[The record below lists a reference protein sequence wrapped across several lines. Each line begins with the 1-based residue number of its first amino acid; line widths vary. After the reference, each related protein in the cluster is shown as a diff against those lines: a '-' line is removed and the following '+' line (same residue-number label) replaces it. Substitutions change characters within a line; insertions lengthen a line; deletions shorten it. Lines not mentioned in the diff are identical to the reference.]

1 MRGHR
6 PSVACAA
13 CAGGVRQG
21 WPAGCVGF
29 ILLATFQ
36 FTQTVPFLTIP
47 SEVTPSP
54 RAWRTML
61 GCQAGLARL
70 TPRHGNAIMA
80 GEARHAWL
88 LFSPP
93 AQHSRGPPNRPG
105 PGGPVGRGGGRG

>member
-13 CAGGVRQG
+13 CACGVRQG

-36 FTQTVPFLTIP
+36 FTQTMPFLTIP
-47 SEVTPSP
+47 SEVNPSP

-70 TPRHGNAIMA
+70 TPRRGNAIMA
-80 GEARHAWL
+80 GGARPPWL
-88 LFSPP
+88 LFTPHAQQLGAPRRGAP
-93 AQHSRGPPNRPG
+93 AGLERG
-105 PGGPVGRGGGRG
+105 VVWWC